1 MRQKENCMATLIIVS
16 GPSASG
22 KGTLS
27 HRLSKDLK
35 IPMICRDG
43 IKEAMFDSMKKVEGV
58 TDRQRSIEYGSAAAL
73 ILVREVEEFLNAGV
87 SCIVEAKFNPKFSE
101 GEMTELLEKTGAQ
114 AIQVQCVC
122 DGQTLFE
129 RFKERSLRADRHPGH
144 GDSGNAEEFKDE
156 LLAGRYPVLNIG
168 AELLEYDTTI
178 KDEVLYRALLENI
191 EQDINTVSLPV

>member
-1 MRQKENCMATLIIVS
+1 MATLIIIS

-22 KGTLS
+22 KSVLS

-43 IKEAMFDSMKKVEGV
+43 IKEAMFDSMKKAEGV

-101 GEMTELLEKTGAQ
+101 GEMTGLLQKTGAK
-114 AIQVQCVC
+114 AIQIQCVC
-122 DGQTLFE
+122 DGETLFE
-129 RFKERSLRADRHPGH
+129 RFKQRSIRTGRHPGH

-156 LLAGRYPVLNIG
+156 LLAGRYPTLNIDAG
-168 AELLEYDTTI
+168 LLEYDTTEQNEETY
-178 KDEVLYRALLENI
+178 KALQTKLESLVL
-191 EQDINTVSLPV
+191 QG